1 MQIFRLDMFCPPGVQ
16 AICESPQMQLTLH
29 EIYTWFTNHFAYFRR
44 NTASWKVS
52 LPREYRIYR
61 PSGAKSSVRRES
73 HPSPL
78 RNRKLAVCVLSG
90 SEGRKVCHFSPV
102 G

>member
-52 LPREYRIYR
+52 YTANLFPVWRK
-61 PSGAKSSVRRES
+61 KSSVRRES

-78 RNRKLAVCVLSG
+78 RKLSVCLLSG
-90 SEGRKVCHFSPV
+90 FERCATFTRLDNISP
-102 G
+102 

>member
-52 LPREYRIYR
+52 FEFTPRIYR
-61 PSGAKSSVRRES
+61 PSCAKSSVRCPSRKSPVSFAKAKIGREFFEWF
-73 HPSPL
+73 
-78 RNRKLAVCVLSG
+78 G
-90 SEGRKVCHFSPV
+90 KVCHFSPA

>member
-52 LPREYRIYR
+52 YTANISPVWRKIIR
-61 PSGAKSSVRRES
+61 PSRKSPVSFAKAKIGRMSFEWF
-73 HPSPL
+73 
-78 RNRKLAVCVLSG
+78 
-90 SEGRKVCHFSPV
+90 RKVCRFSPA